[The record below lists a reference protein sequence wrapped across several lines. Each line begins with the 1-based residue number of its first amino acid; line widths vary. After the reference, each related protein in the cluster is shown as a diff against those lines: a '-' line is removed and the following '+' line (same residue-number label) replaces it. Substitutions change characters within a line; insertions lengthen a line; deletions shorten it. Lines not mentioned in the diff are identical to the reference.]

1 MYTKEYL
8 SKYGLSD
15 VGLTPTEEDETAMQ
29 NGEVPPQLLAD
40 SCHFTLAKV
49 IDTQFHLCYTFY
61 ITYETE
67 VLTND
72 ETTDVT

>member
-1 MYTKEYL
+1 MDSAARA
-8 SKYGLSD
+8 SKHN
-15 VGLTPTEEDETAMQ
+15 EA
-29 NGEVPPQLLAD
+29 
-40 SCHFTLAKV
+40 LAKV